1 MTLDR
6 SDWNPEELRRIMA
19 LAGPDDGPQ
28 ILQHLTDDLGTS
40 AGALLDGLRTANLD
54 MMQRAAHVL
63 VALCGTAGATALH
76 RQADEL
82 RHLLAEQL
90 DEGAAQLAT
99 ALAAGT
105 GALIALLNEEFGGP
119 A

>member
-6 SDWNPEELRRIMA
+6 RDWNPEELRRIIA

-28 ILQHLTDDLGTS
+28 ILQHLTGDLGSS
-40 AGALLDGLRTANLD
+40 ARALLDGLRTANLD

-63 VALCGTAGATALH
+63 VALCGTAGATGLH

-82 RHLLAEQL
+82 RHLLAERL
-90 DEGAAQLAT
+90 DEGAEDLAT

-105 GALIALLNEEFGGP
+105 GALIALLNEEFGGRG
-119 A
+119 